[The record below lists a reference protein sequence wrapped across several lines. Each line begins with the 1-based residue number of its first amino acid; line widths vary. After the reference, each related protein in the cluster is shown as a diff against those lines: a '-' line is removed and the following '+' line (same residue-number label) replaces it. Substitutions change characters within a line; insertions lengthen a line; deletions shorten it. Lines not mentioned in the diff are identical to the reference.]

1 MNYGYQ
7 TAFEV
12 LGVAEDATIEQVRQR
27 YADIVAAHGL
37 DENAVPRRIR
47 DAFAQL
53 GTPGDRS
60 GYVETL
66 AACRDERPLVITAED
81 DHRFQ
86 EVCTQ
91 WQIFFFRDRYR
102 TDGLYHVWQPTQPEP
117 EAVRVQ
123 RAAEQAARPGQDP
136 FALRRRLRKL
146 AAPALLVTAVLLAGW
161 GWGRWSEYKAQRRHV
176 ELRKQLGDAV
186 ALADQQLAAI
196 EKGRSEVYAGFE
208 QLAGFPLNAATRES
222 PRPRALDLALIRHES
237 VRQAWDALLEER
249 AATRDPAQDQAVLQT
264 ARQRLTEPPL
274 SASDLAPIERINRD
288 LAARGKQL
296 ALQQANLTH
305 IREMLEADRLEQL
318 LKDTGSDSP

>member
-161 GWGRWSEYKAQRRHV
+161 GWSTWSEYTAQRRQL
-176 ELRKQLGDAV
+176 ELRQQLGDAV
-186 ALADQQLAAI
+186 ALAEQQLATV
-196 EKGRSEVYAGFE
+196 EKDRSAVYAGFE
-208 QLAGFPLNAATRES
+208 RLVGFSLEKAARDT
-222 PRPRALDLALIRHES
+222 PRSRALDLALIRHDT

-249 AATRDPAQDQAVLQT
+249 AVLHEPAAVQALLQV
-264 ARQRLTEPPL
+264 ARQRLLEPTL
-274 SASDLAPIERINRD
+274 AASDLEPVGRINHE
-288 LAARGKQL
+288 LAARKTQL
-296 ALQQANLTH
+296 ALRQANLTH

-318 LKDTGSDSP
+318 LQDTGSDSP

>member
-1 MNYGYQ
+1 MNHGYQ
-7 TAFEV
+7 TAFEI
-12 LGVAEDATIEQVRQR
+12 LGVAEDATTEQIRQR
-27 YADIVAAHGL
+27 YAEVVAAHGF

-66 AACRDERPLVITAED
+66 AACRED
-81 DHRFQ
+81 RTLLIAPEDVREFRR
-86 EVCTQ
+86 VCTL
-91 WQIFFFRDRYR
+91 WQIFFFEDRYR
-102 TDGLYHVWQPTQPEP
+102 TDGLYYVWQPTQPEP

-161 GWGRWSEYKAQRRHV
+161 GWSSWSEYTAQRRQV
-176 ELRKQLGDAV
+176 ELRQQLGDAV
-186 ALADQQLAAI
+186 ALAEQQLATV
-196 EKGRSEVYAGFE
+196 EKDRSAVYAGFE
-208 QLAGFPLNAATRES
+208 RLTGFPLTAATRDT
-222 PRPRALDLALIRHES
+222 PRPRALDLSLIRHES

-305 IREMLEADRLEQL
+305 IREMLEADRLEKL